1 MSKKLAYFILFV
13 FIIGGLIYLNR
24 DNDNDPPK
32 EQEGFADVEVNASII
47 SNFFKTSSVY
57 GLRVYNAKETNTRS
71 INLILVAINQDREEV
86 SFDGQD
92 RKYLLVDHQTNLISQ
107 IDRQTAEP
115 LARNIGTDVS
125 IPNVVAEFT
134 KTSLEEVLENQ
145 RALENVTITAEFYV
159 DGNGRNHPSAQISY
173 HLPGNQHPSNII
185 GEPCPPHC
193 PNPITVLLYDP
204 S

>member
-13 FIIGGLIYLNR
+13 FIIVGLIYFFR
-24 DNDNDPPK
+24 DRDVDPSK

-47 SNFFKTSSVY
+47 SSFFKNPSVS
-57 GLRVYNAKETNTRS
+57 GLRVYNAKETSTQS
-71 INLILVAINQDREEV
+71 VNLILVAINQDRVEV
-86 SFDGQD
+86 PFDGQD

-134 KTSLEEVLENQ
+134 RLAFREAWGNNQ
-145 RALENVTITAEFYV
+145 IPEYVTIIPASYV
-159 DGNGRNHPSAQISY
+159 DSLGNPHASAHIRY
-173 HLPGNQHPSNII
+173 RLPGNQNDLFIKS
-185 GEPCPPHC
+185 EPCPPNC
-193 PNPITVLLYDP
+193 PEPISRLLYDP
-204 S
+204 R